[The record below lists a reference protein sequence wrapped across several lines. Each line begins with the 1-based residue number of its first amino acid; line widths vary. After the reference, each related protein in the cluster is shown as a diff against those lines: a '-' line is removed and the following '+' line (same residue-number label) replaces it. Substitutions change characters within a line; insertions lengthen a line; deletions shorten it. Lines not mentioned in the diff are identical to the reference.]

1 MLISCSYEMDMW
13 SFVISRFRF
22 YAWKIRV
29 WRLGFHAQDMICR
42 YCKFDTFTPAV
53 ERGLPVTRVISRIK
67 LQEILCHAVGP
78 TIIQNGANVI
88 DFEDDGSKVS
98 MLTFS
103 KLLPW

>member
-1 MLISCSYEMDMW
+1 MRWICRVSSSPDLGFMLGK
-13 SFVISRFRF
+13 F
-22 YAWKIRV
+22 RV

-67 LQEILCHAVGP
+67 LQEILCDAVGP

-88 DFEDDGSKVS
+88 DFVDDGSKVS

-103 KLLPW
+103 KPLPW